1 LVFTNWVR
9 GLLGILD
16 GVGRGAAVVVVV
28 VVISPVF

>member
-9 GLLGILD
+9 GLLGLLD
-16 GVGRGAAVVVVV
+16 GVGTGAAVVVV